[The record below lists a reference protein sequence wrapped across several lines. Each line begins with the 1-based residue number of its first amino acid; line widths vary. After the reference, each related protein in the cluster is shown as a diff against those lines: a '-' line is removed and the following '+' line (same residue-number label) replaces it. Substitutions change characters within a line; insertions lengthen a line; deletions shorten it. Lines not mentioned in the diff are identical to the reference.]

1 MRVIMYLSVC
11 LLTVNIYGCSLH
23 SEQKIEG
30 DNSKISNGVI
40 VCKNKFA
47 STK

>member
-1 MRVIMYLSVC
+1 MRVILYLSVY
-11 LLTVNIYGCSLH
+11 LLTVSIYGCSLY

-40 VCKNKFA
+40 LCKNKFA